1 MKKLFV
7 FFSFLLL
14 WSALNA
20 QQKEIS
26 GTILTPRN
34 TPVYEV
40 LIKVKGTSVETYS
53 DEQGRFT
60 INVPTGHE
68 TLTFEKPGME
78 VTEIDVAN
86 VLEVNVVMNPAGTE
100 DLFNLS
106 MAELMEIEVETA
118 TNRKENL
125 SEAPATM
132 AVLTIEDLE
141 NQGYTELSEMFNE
154 LPGMDITRAYGN
166 FYVRNYWR
174 GFRTT
179 LGSPYLF
186 MVDGMVFNSLYYNDP
201 EGAMI
206 SMPLSNIEQV
216 EVVYGPAS
224 SIYGANAAMGVINVR
239 TKNNAE
245 TNGIHTTGRL
255 TSGFGDNQWLSKIA
269 DINLFYKQD
278 KFRMSFTGRFDIT
291 DQNMKYRNAYEWT
304 KDTYYNDTLL
314 WGDFLNNQNM
324 GGNLTNPRRTHSIDL
339 RAMYEGTQMGFQL
352 YDNTV
357 SYGMTYPADKYLSQ
371 SEWKRPEANIF
382 LKHNEKLGDIG
393 NSVTLVRYRTSHVP
407 PSSMD
412 VTRSAD
418 TLLSV
423 EHWHLHNSSFIAKED
438 ITLDFTQSFTAGLG
452 FKYAY
457 EDMSQSY
464 DYVAGPLVHPDSS
477 ALINNY
483 NYPPIPAFVP
493 KNTNRIISEESG
505 AYANLTFK
513 LHEISAMPSVITNNR
528 SNLILGS
535 RFDYNSIFGWSNT
548 YRVGYVGNFDQFTI
562 KLLYGE
568 AFQEPPP
575 SILYASFEGRVAS
588 SDLAPEE
595 SNTIEANA
603 TYTQEKYTVTA
614 SVYKVNVDNTLVD
627 IEGKTQNAGTRDI
640 FGADLFLQFLP
651 LATET
656 HKLRT
661 WAFYSFIQ
669 GEEEKFDNNGNA
681 YTENIG
687 DLSNH
692 KIKMGATYNFQQNF
706 QATLLARYIG
716 ERETVASNPVD
727 KVDANFVMDANVSY
741 DNLFD
746 TNFGLSFRVT
756 NLFDTE
762 YFHPGVSS
770 ANAGTTPGY
779 FDNAGSW
786 IGSAGW
792 YNSLLPQPGR
802 TYYVSLNL
810 NF

>member
-1 MKKLFV
+1 MKRLL
-7 FFSFLLL
+7 FLLL
-14 WSALNA
+14 SLFLMHAGYA
-20 QQKEIS
+20 QQKNVS
-26 GTILTPRN
+26 GTIMTNEN
-34 TPVYEV
+34 TPVGNANV
-40 LIKVKGTSVETYS
+40 KVKGSNVQVTSNENG
-53 DEQGRFT
+53 QFT
-60 INVPTGHE
+60 ISVPEGKK
-68 TLTFEKPGME
+68 TLTFEKAGMQ
-78 VTEIDVAN
+78 VTEINVAN
-86 VLEVNVVMNPAGTE
+86 VSEVDVVMNPVGTE
-100 DLFNLS
+100 ELFNLS
-106 MAELMEIEVETA
+106 LSELMEIEVETA
-118 TNRKENL
+118 TNRKEKL
-125 SEAPATM
+125 SDAPATM
-132 AVLTIEDLE
+132 AVLTKDDLE
-141 NQGYTELSEMFNE
+141 DRGYTELSEIFNE
-154 LPGMDITRAYGN
+154 LPGMDISRGYGN

-201 EGAMI
+201 EGAII

-239 TKNNAE
+239 TRNDAE
-245 TNGIHTTGRL
+245 SNGTFTNGKLTT
-255 TSGFGDNQWLSKIA
+255 GFGDGKWLSKIA
-269 DINLFYKQD
+269 DVNLFFKKD
-278 KFRMSFTGRFDIT
+278 KFKMSFTGRFDIT
-291 DQNMKYRNAYEWT
+291 DQNMKYRNEYEWT
-304 KDTYYNDTLL
+304 KDVYYNDTLL
-314 WGDFLNNQNM
+314 WGDFLNNQKM
-324 GGNLTNPRRTHSIDL
+324 GGDLTNPRRTHSLDL
-339 RAMYEGTQMGFQL
+339 RAMYGGTQMGFQL

-357 SYGMTYPADKYLSQ
+357 SYGMIYPADKYLSQ

-412 VTRSAD
+412 VARSAD
-418 TLLSV
+418 TLLRI

-452 FKYAY
+452 FKYAF

-464 DYVAGPLVHPDSS
+464 DYVGGPLVHPDSS
-477 ALINNY
+477 SLINS
-483 NYPPIPAFVP
+483 YPYPTMPASAP
-493 KNTNRIISEESG
+493 KNTNRIISEEGG

-513 LHEISAMPSVITNNR
+513 LHEMDFMPSIITNNR
-528 SNLILGS
+528 SNLVLGS

-548 YRVGYVGNFDQFTI
+548 YRVGYVGNFNQFTM

-568 AFQEPPP
+568 AYQEPPP
-575 SILYASFEGRVAS
+575 SILYANFEGREAS
-588 SDLAPEE
+588 SDLEPEE
-595 SNTIEANA
+595 SSTIEASA
-603 TYTQEKYTVTA
+603 TYTAEKYTVTA

-627 IEGKTQNAGTRDI
+627 LEGRTQNAGTRDI
-640 FGADLFLQFLP
+640 LGADLFLQFLP

-661 WAFYSFIQ
+661 WAFYSYIQ
-669 GEEEKFDNNGNA
+669 GEEEKYNSEGNA
-681 YTENIG
+681 YTEDIG

-692 KIKMGATYNFQQNF
+692 KIKMGLTYNYQQDF

-716 ERETVASNPVD
+716 ERETVASNPID
-727 KVDANFVMDANVSY
+727 KVDANFVMDANVGY
-741 DNLFD
+741 NNIFGTNL
-746 TNFGLSFRVT
+746 GLSFRVT
-756 NLFDTE
+756 NIFDTK

-779 FDNAGSW
+779 FNNDGRW
-786 IGSAGW
+786 IGSGGW

-802 TYYVSLNL
+802 TYFVSLKL